1 MDIRDKRPFDFR
13 TAPPPGY
20 YPDVSDSDGGKS
32 FPEVVGERTAPVTS
46 GWTAIIGDAG
56 PGDDNPAGAI
66 AVSSLV
72 QSWEPDLVVH
82 TGDLFYDA
90 VNFID
95 AARELPK
102 QVGAYYD
109 WAIET
114 GRFACS
120 LGNHDRDNNAY
131 PLVCQYLNQPVP
143 TFSRRIGDLE
153 VFICESPYGTG
164 NVLLAPDAI
173 TVISTWIRDLL
184 LASDARDKVVAIHHP
199 PYSSANYAS
208 PGAAGGYPAL
218 RWDFKTWGAKLVV
231 SGHLHNYERLAVGG
245 LTYAVI
251 GNGGASIGNFGT
263 VLPES
268 LFRYQGFGATRI
280 KSAPNGLILESYDS
294 AGNLLDWVVL

>member
-1 MDIRDKRPFDFR
+1 VDIRDKRPFDFR

-20 YPDVSDSDGGKS
+20 YPDINDGNGKS
-32 FPEVVGERTAPVTS
+32 LGGVVGSSAPPVTS

-56 PGDDNPAGAI
+56 PGDDDPSGAI
-66 AVSSLV
+66 AVSALV

-109 WAIET
+109 WAIDS
-114 GRFACS
+114 GRFICS

-143 TFSRRIGDLE
+143 TFSRRVGDLE

-164 NVLLAPDAI
+164 NALLAPDAI
-173 TVISTWIRDLL
+173 AVISTWLRDLM

-199 PYSSANYAS
+199 PYSSANYAA
-208 PGAAGGYPAL
+208 PGTTGGYPAL
-218 RWDFKTWGAKLVV
+218 RWDFKTWGAKLVL
-231 SGHLHNYERLAVGG
+231 SGHLHNYERLAVDG

-251 GNGGASIGNFGT
+251 GNGGAAAMGGFGT
-263 VLPES
+263 TSPWS
-268 LFRYQGFGATRI
+268 LFQYQGFGASRI
-280 KSAPNGLILESYDS
+280 KSAPNGLIFESYDS
-294 AGNLLDWVVL
+294 TGNLLDWVVL